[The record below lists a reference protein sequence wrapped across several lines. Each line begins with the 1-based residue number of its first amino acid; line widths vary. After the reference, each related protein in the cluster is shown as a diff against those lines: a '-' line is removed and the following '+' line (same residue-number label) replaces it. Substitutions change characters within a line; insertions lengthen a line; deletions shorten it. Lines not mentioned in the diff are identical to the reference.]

1 MTEDRHPEKLHLSP
15 APRNEEQIEAK
26 TLRRHKSCKILN
38 S

>member
-1 MTEDRHPEKLHLSP
+1 MTEDRHSKKLYPSP
-15 APRNEEQIEAK
+15 VPQNEEQTEAK